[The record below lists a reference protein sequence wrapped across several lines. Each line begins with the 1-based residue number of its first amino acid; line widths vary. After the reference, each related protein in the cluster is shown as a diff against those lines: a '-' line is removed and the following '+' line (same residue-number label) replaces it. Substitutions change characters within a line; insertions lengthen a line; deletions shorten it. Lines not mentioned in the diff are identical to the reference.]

1 MTRFTLIGL
10 MLLAAGCASDES
22 VICERLAEC
31 NELPEGLTVAGC
43 EEEAAKLVSETRLD
57 ECADCVEDE
66 ECDALVEACRSVCEV
81 ID

>member
-1 MTRFTLIGL
+1 MTRFSLIGL

-43 EEEAAKLVSETRLD
+43 EEQAVRQVSGTRLD

-66 ECDALVEACRSVCEV
+66 SCDTLVEACRSVCTPG
-81 ID
+81 D